1 MRLILL
7 IVCASLIS
15 ACETA
20 PPTITYDFATFKAVE
35 AEPTYPSSLPSI
47 PPLECYPSN
56 EQCDVVGYTRASD
69 IDALEA
75 HKELA
80 IGNTEVAEAN
90 AMALEVM
97 LDREEAILAA
107 AKAQEQITKLREEQL
122 AWERSERLREKWYY
136 RVLLVAIGAAGVYAA
151 SD

>member
-7 IVCASLIS
+7 IVCASLIT
-15 ACETA
+15 ACETT
-20 PPTITYDFATFKAVE
+20 PPEFNYEFATFTAVE
-35 AEPTYPSSLPSI
+35 AESTHPSPLPKLA
-47 PPLECYPSN
+47 PLECYPSVSD
-56 EQCDVVGYTRASD
+56 CPVVGYTRLAD

-90 AMALEVM
+90 AQALDTM
-97 LDREEAILAA
+97 LEREEAILAA

-122 AWERSERLREKWYY
+122 AWERAERVREKWYY
-136 RVLLVAIGAAGVYAA
+136 RIMLVLVGAAGYAA
-151 SD
+151 GR